1 VQRGNIKPTR
11 KYDQTEQCGCYL
23 FSINIKV
30 YPDTWT
36 KIIYLLI
43 ATKIARSFE
52 FRNIAN
58 CIQIVDLYITVLKG
72 LIARQKTIKLA
83 LGIAETNDHG
93 ICQSIAVC

>member
-1 VQRGNIKPTR
+1 MR
-11 KYDQTEQCGCYL
+11 CG
-23 FSINIKV
+23 
-30 YPDTWT
+30 
-36 KIIYLLI
+36 I

-83 LGIAETNDHG
+83 LDIAETNDHG
-93 ICQSIAVC
+93 ICQSIAVCWKSTVLN